1 MGVWHQQM
9 KAGERS
15 SENPPYLLYA
25 RSIVIKKADRFIRQ
39 SPARVTLFLSS
50 IVSVTFWD
58 KAVVCP
64 KLVGREFLTKIP
76 FLCKGKRALE
86 CVRLYR
92 TNWDTKADLS
102 KGEMRN

>member
-1 MGVWHQQM
+1 MLG
-9 KAGERS
+9 KALLALHFS
-15 SENPPYLLYA
+15 SVPLL
-25 RSIVIKKADRFIRQ
+25 VLHFG
-39 SPARVTLFLSS
+39 T
-50 IVSVTFWD
+50 

>member
-58 KAVVCP
+58 KS
-64 KLVGREFLTKIP
+64 GR
-76 FLCKGKRALE
+76 
-86 CVRLYR
+86 
-92 TNWDTKADLS
+92 LS
-102 KGEMRN
+102 QACGERILDKDPLSV